1 MHLSRWRASCRAF
14 QRASAARE
22 PRRGGPCKSVGNQN
36 YEEWMDRTDDGLV
49 VRRVLGPGVLAE
61 VRDHL
66 LRRGVKIGHLPKL
79 VFSR

>member
-1 MHLSRWRASCRAF
+1 
-14 QRASAARE
+14 
-22 PRRGGPCKSVGNQN
+22 
-36 YEEWMDRTDDGLV
+36 MDRTDDGLV